1 MKTKISFITALL
13 YNLLACIVF
22 SPVLAYANDITE
34 FQAFT
39 TLAEVD
45 LGINLTFGA
54 VYLAVYYFTGK
65 EFKLPQGSLNEIT
78 RQIWVDYII
87 ENLFKDNSFI
97 NRSFD
102 EGGNVLNGTVVH
114 IPQAGVKRQVTKNRV
129 MLPASIIQRSD
140 TDITYALDEY
150 TTQPVLITNAEM
162 VELSY
167 DKIANVLSED
177 MDTLR
182 EIISNWMLYNWRPE
196 TAANI
201 IRTSGGNVDPIG
213 DQTGQRKLFTKED
226 LKKARYLMNKQNI
239 SKENRIAILC
249 SEHLDQLQA
258 DADLL
263 KRDYARELDMK
274 NGVIERLFGFEIM
287 ERSDVLTYNNA
298 GTPVAK
304 LPDALPAAT
313 DNFASLIYQQNQVAR
328 AMGEVNAFDDQ
339 GNPLYY
345 GDIYSFLC
353 RMGGRKRR
361 ANGAGVIAIVQ
372 SAV

>member
-1 MKTKISFITALL
+1 MKNHIRFITALL
-13 YNLLACIVF
+13 FSLLACMLF
-22 SPVLAYANDITE
+22 SPVLAEATNIPTQE
-34 FQAFT
+34 AFT
-39 TLAEVD
+39 TLVKVD
-45 LGINLTFGA
+45 VGFNLAVGA
-54 VYLAVYYFTGK
+54 VYFITGYQ
-65 EFKLPQGSLNEIT
+65 FKLPEGSLHAIQRE
-78 RQIWVDYII
+78 IWVNYII

-97 NRSFD
+97 NRSFNESD
-102 EGGNVLNGTVVH
+102 NVLNGVVVH
-114 IPQAGVKRQVTKNRV
+114 VPQAGAKRQVTKNRV

-140 TDITYALDEY
+140 TDITYALDEF

-167 DKIANVLSED
+167 DKMANVLSED
-177 MDTLR
+177 METLR
-182 EIISNWMLYNWRPE
+182 EVISNWMLYNWRAE
-196 TAANI
+196 GAANI
-201 IRTSGGNVDPIG
+201 IRTSGAATAPIG
-213 DQTGQRKLFTKED
+213 DQTGNRKIFTKED
-226 LKKARYLMNKQNI
+226 LKAARYRMNKLNI
-239 SKENRIAILC
+239 PKDGRVAILN
-249 SEHLDQLQA
+249 SEHFDQLQS
-258 DADLL
+258 DSDLL

-298 GTPVAK
+298 GTPSAK
-304 LPDALPAAT
+304 LPDAVPAAD

-361 ANGAGVIAIVQ
+361 ANGSGVIAIVQ
-372 SAV
+372 SAA